1 MDWNNISRNKLQYI
15 MRIQYMTNVIIQFS
29 SKAMNYLISCA
40 DINRLSFWKKIK
52 LDTYDILGNYK
63 NRFQMD

>member
-40 DINRLSFWKKIK
+40 DINWLSFWKKIK

>member
-29 SKAMNYLISCA
+29 SKVMNYLISCA
-40 DINRLSFWKKIK
+40 DINWLSFRKKIK
-52 LDTYDILGNYK
+52 LDTNDILCNYK

>member
-40 DINRLSFWKKIK
+40 DINWLSFWKKIK
-52 LDTYDILGNYK
+52 LDTYDILCNYK
-63 NRFQMD
+63 NRFQME

>member
-1 MDWNNISRNKLQYI
+1 

-40 DINRLSFWKKIK
+40 DINWLSFWKKIK